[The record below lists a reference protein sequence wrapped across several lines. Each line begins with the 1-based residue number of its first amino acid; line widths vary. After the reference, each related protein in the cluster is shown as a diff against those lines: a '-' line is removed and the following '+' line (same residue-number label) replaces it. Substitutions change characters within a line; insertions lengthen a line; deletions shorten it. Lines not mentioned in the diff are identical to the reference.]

1 MSKQVFFNMKEFL
14 KDAKERKLAL
24 MMDPN
29 DYDEFILV
37 KILRHEKDDLYNI
50 RLATGKNIISVSSK
64 FIEIKEV
71 K

>member
-1 MSKQVFFNMKEFL
+1 MKEFL

-29 DYDEFILV
+29 DYDEFILI

>member
-1 MSKQVFFNMKEFL
+1 MKEFL

-37 KILRHEKDDLYNI
+37 KILRHERDDLYNV

>member
-1 MSKQVFFNMKEFL
+1 MSKQVFFNMKKFL
-14 KDAKERKLAL
+14 EDSEKRKLAL

-37 KILRHEKDDLYNI
+37 TVLRHEKNDLYNI

-64 FIEIKEV
+64 FIEIREV

>member
-1 MSKQVFFNMKEFL
+1 MIDWAQELLDTGIDVPE
-14 KDAKERKLAL
+14 
-24 MMDPN
+24 

-37 KILRHEKDDLYNI
+37 TILRHERNDLYAV
-50 RLATGKNIISVSSK
+50 RLSSGKNIISVSSK

>member
-1 MSKQVFFNMKEFL
+1 MNKQVFFNIKEFL

-29 DYDEFILV
+29 DYDEFILI

-50 RLATGKNIISVSSK
+50 RLSTGKNIISVSSK

>member
-29 DYDEFILV
+29 DYDEFILI

>member
-1 MSKQVFFNMKEFL
+1 MNKQVFFNMKEFL

-29 DYDEFILV
+29 DHDEFILV
-37 KILRHEKDDLYNI
+37 KILRHERDDLYNV

>member
-1 MSKQVFFNMKEFL
+1 MKQIFFKMKEYL

-24 MMDPN
+24 MMDPK
-29 DYDEFILV
+29 DYDEFILIT
-37 KILRHEKDDLYNI
+37 ILRHERNDLYTI
-50 RLATGKNIISVSSK
+50 RLSTGKNIISVSSK

>member
-1 MSKQVFFNMKEFL
+1 MKEFL

-29 DYDEFILV
+29 DYDEFILI
-37 KILRHEKDDLYNI
+37 KILRHEKNDLYNV

-64 FIEIKEV
+64 FI
-71 K
+71 

>member
-50 RLATGKNIISVSSK
+50 RLSTGKNIISVSSK